1 MIMLAKVVP
10 YGGNAVRYALEKEK
24 GRDCPDRHLVYDEAS
39 LPVTSAGQDC
49 GEKS

>member
-24 GRDCPDRHLVYDEAS
+24 AEVVKVK
-39 LPVTSAGQDC
+39 VTVSPGL
-49 GEKS
+49 